1 MNDATDARLA
11 RAFVRS
17 RQRRPV
23 SLLDRY
29 VSVFMLAIAVAVFGN
44 PVTTAV
50 TGLAG
55 QVDAARMG
63 PGVALVMLALAGFL
77 ALGRAAGPVVLP
89 AADASWLLLS
99 GVGRRGLLGR
109 PVRILA
115 VITLAAGALFGLAL
129 LTALG
134 APDQLVWRLL
144 AAVVLGMSASAGGMA
159 LAVLG
164 QGSQAWQTWSTVA
177 LVAVLAVAVAA
188 AIGPAREPLAAVAAA
203 PAQALGAAAAGALA
217 AAALLVRHA
226 WTALDRIPAGTLM
239 GAATR
244 ARHLT
249 TAATHLDPGAL
260 TWAAEDDHWRG
271 RRLRSRRWP
280 SLPAPLAL
288 AWQDWRRVARR
299 PGRLALMAATT
310 TLPALLTQ
318 ATGAAPTNL
327 GRGSAAESLTGMP
340 DAGSLASTAGGQS
353 AENLAGIAGGPTAEN
368 LTGIASGPTAENLTG
383 IASGPTAENLTGIAS
398 GAVAGGG
405 GPMEGVGAL
414 VGGLAPAALLIGG
427 ALAVAAS
434 AVAGAR
440 RDADNPAL
448 ARLAAVGTRAALLAR
463 ALLPALLAAAWMAA
477 ALGWLAAAGAVA
489 GPWWAFGPLAAPAL
503 AAGALRMARR
513 PPVDHSLPLIDTPA
527 GAIPT
532 GPVFW
537 AATGPDLALLGSL
550 PTLAAL
556 VTQPADPSGYLAAQ
570 AVTGLGALAA
580 YAYRQKAR

>member
-115 VITLAAGALFGLAL
+115 VITLAAGALLGLAL

-249 TAATHLDPGAL
+249 TAATQLDPGAL

-318 ATGAAPTNL
+318 ATGTAPTNL
-327 GRGSAAESLTGMP
+327 GRGSATESLTGMP
-340 DAGSLASTAGGQS
+340 DAGSLASAGGGQS
-353 AENLAGIAGGPTAEN
+353 AENLAGIAG
-368 LTGIASGPTAENLTG
+368 
-383 IASGPTAENLTGIAS
+383 GPTAENLTGIAS

-537 AATGPDLALLGSL
+537 AATGPDLALLGCL

-556 VTQPADPSGYLAAQ
+556 VAQPADPSGHLAAQ